1 MKKILSLLLIVLMA
15 ASCELTK
22 MPQGS
27 ISSEGA
33 LTSVDDALKF
43 RTDMYLDIRDYL
55 SSGYP
60 IYIQELMSDSFH
72 ASSMFGNRDGE
83 YHTWSMVSTMGYV
96 ESIWSN
102 SYYNVTLAN
111 YLEAGIAKL
120 MENPELSV
128 DDKAQLE
135 VILGEA
141 AFLKAFSMFK
151 CIQLY
156 CKPYNA
162 SSAATDLGLMLINE
176 PVTDPGNITS
186 YVGRSSLADTYK
198 YIEDNLEVAAT
209 KLASVAGAEGSIY
222 ITKDAVTAMKARVAL
237 EKGDFA
243 TAITNATALIDGGKY
258 PLVDNI
264 EDLEGLWLK
273 DSGKECIVQY
283 WAGYTEGSLPNSNS
297 RGYIGYNA
305 SGIFV
310 PDYIPEQWVVDT
322 YNEYPEDIR
331 FKSWF
336 KQTDVTYGAVTGNV
350 CVCFKFK
357 GNDEFD
363 KAGTGYSEI
372 SRVKAF
378 RIAEQYLIAA
388 EAYARRGQAGDADK
402 ACEYLNVLRAKRIPD
417 YAEKTYTGETLL
429 EEVKKERAKELFG
442 EGFRLNDLKRWGKG
456 LTRSNAQDINII
468 TMAGS
473 TSYELLNI
481 PASDYRWLWPI
492 PQAEIDAN
500 PQIKD
505 QQNDGY

>member
-1 MKKILSLLLIVLMA
+1 MKKILSLLLIVLIA

-60 IYIQELMSDSFH
+60 VYLMELMSDSFH

-83 YHTWSMVSTMGYV
+83 YHTLDLIATQGSV

-120 MENPELSV
+120 METDLSA
-128 DDKAQLE
+128 DDKAKLE
-135 VILGEA
+135 IILGEA
-141 AFLKAFSMFK
+141 AFLKAFSMFT
-151 CIQLY
+151 CVQLY
-156 CKPYNA
+156 CKTYNA
-162 SSAATDLGLMLINE
+162 STADTDLGLMLINE
-176 PVTDPGNITS
+176 PMGDPGNITT
-186 YVGRSSLADTYK
+186 YVGRSSLTDTYT
-198 YIEDNLEVAAT
+198 YIENNLATAAT

-222 ITKDAVTAMKARVAL
+222 ITADAVTAMQARVAL
-237 EKGDFA
+237 AKGDFS
-243 TAITNATALIDGGKY
+243 TAITKAESLITGGKY
-258 PLVDNI
+258 PLLDNI
-264 EDLEGLWLK
+264 DDLEGLWFN

-297 RGYIGYNA
+297 RGYIGYNT

-310 PDYIPEQWVVDT
+310 PDYIPEKWVIDT
-322 YNEYPEDIR
+322 YSEYPDDIR
-331 FKSWF
+331 FQSWF

-350 CVCFKFK
+350 YVCFKFK
-357 GNDEFD
+357 GNTEFD
-363 KAGTGYSEI
+363 KAGTGYPEI

-388 EAYARRGQAGDADK
+388 EAYARRAQSGDDAK
-402 ACEYLNVLRAKRIPD
+402 ACGHLNALRGKRIAGYTD
-417 YAEKTYTGETLL
+417 ETYTGETLL
-429 EEVKKERAKELFG
+429 EEVKKERVRELFG
-442 EGFRLNDLKRWGKG
+442 EGFRYTDLKRWGKG
-456 LTRSNAQDINII
+456 FTRSEAQDKNII
-468 TMAGS
+468 TQAGS
-473 TSYELLNI
+473 ANYELLSL
-481 PASDYRWLWPI
+481 PANDYRWLWPI

-505 QQNDGY
+505 QQNPQY